1 MKFDEHFPK
10 RLLSFRS
17 KFGYTQSELA
27 KLAGVAQRTIA
38 SYEIGESTP
47 RMKALVRLANALQV
61 SPEWLSQGAAE
72 HENSS
77 PIITKTSQNAEIPV
91 LNDLQIVQ
99 FLSEEISLCDI
110 KEFTPPPLKLPSGSF
125 AYILSDDSMV
135 SSEGGEYSF
144 PVGTVLFFD
153 PSQTSSGGDFVLVVV
168 YGENPKVFFRKFSPG
183 MGEVRFTPLNNSY
196 PQDQASVVDLLEISI
211 RVVPAVAAVVKLPTF
226 RRSIAKKT
234 S

>member
-10 RLLSFRS
+10 RLLNFRS

-27 KLAGVAQRTIA
+27 KLTGVAQRTIA

-61 SPEWLSQGAAE
+61 SPEWLSQGVADCE
-72 HENSS
+72 SDS
-77 PIITKTSQNAEIPV
+77 PTITKTSQNAKIPV
-91 LNDLQIVQ
+91 LNELQISQ
-99 FLSEEISLCDI
+99 LLSDEISHYDV
-110 KEFTPPPLKLPSGSF
+110 KEYVTPPITMPLGSF

-135 SSEGGEYSF
+135 ASEGGEYSF
-144 PVGTVLFFD
+144 PVGTILFFN
-153 PSQTSSGGDFVLVVV
+153 PSQTSSGGDFVLVAV

-196 PQDQASVVDLLEISI
+196 PQDQASVIDLREVSI
-211 RVVPAVAAVVKLPTF
+211 RVVPAVAAVVKLPAF
-226 RRSIAKKT
+226 KRNAA
-234 S
+234 